1 MFCGGQPVPV
11 LLLFHRSMGCP
22 QWVMKAIESCKLG
35 ALGGHPEFQISI
47 WDPRGHHNRRALLR
61 DSCFVYFLRPFR
73 FRCCFVKFGSL
84 RETLKRTSL
93 TKLSP
98 AFPQLLSVANSFAT
112 LLFATLP
119 FRYWR
124 DAACCISVVVSQ
136 FVLKKEHCP
145 QHRVGAH
152 WHDLILRYLWDAALH
167 ISISETNVSRDGCC
181 EALISVA
188 LSGGFW
194 HCNFW
199 RYVNFQVIH
208 DIKWLPVSFLFLSNT
223 TGTFLFFWI
232 NCRNHCPRKKS
243 FCLAK
248 VMNPVPN

>member
-1 MFCGGQPVPV
+1 MWSNCMSRCDVFLDCLLWLFFGTKNIQSWKLKTKRAMFCGGQPVPL

-98 AFPQLLSVANSFAT
+98 AFPQLLSVADSFAT

-124 DAACCISVVVSQ
+124 DAACCISV
-136 FVLKKEHCP
+136 
-145 QHRVGAH
+145 
-152 WHDLILRYLWDAALH
+152 
-167 ISISETNVSRDGCC
+167 CC
-181 EALISVA
+181 ISVCSLENTA
-188 LSGGFW
+188 L
-194 HCNFW
+194 NI
-199 RYVNFQVIH
+199 V
-208 DIKWLPVSFLFLSNT
+208 
-223 TGTFLFFWI
+223 
-232 NCRNHCPRKKS
+232 
-243 FCLAK
+243 
-248 VMNPVPN
+248 